1 MVRVNNTVQS
11 LRRRLTEVMRIN
23 IADHMVC
30 VVAIERANLAI
41 CAIDGGNHR
50 LCAISAR
57 GIVTLA
63 AIVVMIVVV
72 MVVAI
77 LHGI

>member
-1 MVRVNNTVQS
+1 MVRIYNTVQS
-11 LRRRLTEVMRIN
+11 LRRGLTKMMRIN
-23 IADHMVC
+23 VADHMVC
-30 VVAIERANLAI
+30 IITIKRANLAI
-41 CAIDGGNHR
+41 CAINSGNHR
-50 LCAISAR
+50 PCAISVR

-72 MVVAI
+72 MVVVI

>member
-1 MVRVNNTVQS
+1 
-11 LRRRLTEVMRIN
+11 MRIN
-23 IADHMVC
+23 VAYHMICIVT
-30 VVAIERANLAI
+30 IKRANLAI
-41 CAIDGGNHR
+41 CAIDSGNHR
-50 LCAISAR
+50 PCAISAR